1 MGVGCVS
8 VMDRRSNNNNTNNKN
23 GNCYLQARTSDVKE
37 KSACPRTSNRELAKS
52 GRRGSKKSKKTL

>member
-1 MGVGCVS
+1 M
-8 VMDRRSNNNNTNNKN
+8 MDRRSNNNNTNNKN